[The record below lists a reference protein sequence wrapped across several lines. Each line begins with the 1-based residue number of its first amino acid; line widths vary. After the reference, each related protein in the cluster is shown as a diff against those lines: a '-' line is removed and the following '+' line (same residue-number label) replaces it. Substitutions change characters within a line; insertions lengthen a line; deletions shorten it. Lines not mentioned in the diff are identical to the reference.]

1 MTPPNK
7 RTVTPHPQGWS
18 VEKPGASRAS
28 SVHDTQQQAI
38 NAARNTLQNSGGG
51 ELAIKGRNGQVR
63 AQDTVAP
70 GNDPHPPRDRK

>member
-7 RTVTPHPQGWS
+7 RTVSPHPDGWS

-38 NAARNTLQNSGGG
+38 DAARRNLRNTGGG
-51 ELAIKGRNGQVR
+51 ELAVKGRNGRVR
-63 AQDTVAP
+63 DQDTIDP
-70 GNDPHPPRDRK
+70 GNDPRRSPG